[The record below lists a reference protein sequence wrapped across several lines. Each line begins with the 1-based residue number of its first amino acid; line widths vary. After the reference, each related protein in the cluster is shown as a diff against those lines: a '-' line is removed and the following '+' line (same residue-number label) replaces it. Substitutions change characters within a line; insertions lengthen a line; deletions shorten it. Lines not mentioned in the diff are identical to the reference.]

1 MFYSALLT
9 YPTHCLLIN
18 YDSPQTVTVYHHE
31 YTSMWQMVLVAKL
44 SQRGPE
50 AQRPWWLY
58 KP

>member
-50 AQRPWWLY
+50 AQRP
-58 KP
+58 